1 MNNFLF
7 FDIFVRFSTFV
18 YKCIYSIEDQLFY
31 KKFLPQLLQ
40 NLLKYLILQI
50 GGIGNKIYVSVS
62 ETVSQLFLFNYQI
75 YYFSRVVESQWGG
88 KKEVIEMT
96 LNVEQANYTRDAL
109 AKAIYA
115 RLFDWLV
122 EVSFIIIQ
130 IQWNKH
136 SINIL
141 IVFSVNN
148 KDTKNNSMMELF
160 AKIANSF

>member
-1 MNNFLF
+1 M
-7 FDIFVRFSTFV
+7 
-18 YKCIYSIEDQLFY
+18 
-31 KKFLPQLLQ
+31 
-40 NLLKYLILQI
+40 
-50 GGIGNKIYVSVS
+50 
-62 ETVSQLFLFNYQI
+62 
-75 YYFSRVVESQWGG
+75 ESQWGG

-122 EVSFIIIQ
+122 EVSFIIVQ

-160 AKIANSF
+160 AKNS

>member
-1 MNNFLF
+1 M
-7 FDIFVRFSTFV
+7 
-18 YKCIYSIEDQLFY
+18 
-31 KKFLPQLLQ
+31 
-40 NLLKYLILQI
+40 
-50 GGIGNKIYVSVS
+50 
-62 ETVSQLFLFNYQI
+62 
-75 YYFSRVVESQWGG
+75 ESQWGG

-148 KDTKNNSMMELF
+148 KDRENNSMMELF
-160 AKIANSF
+160 AKNS

>member
-1 MNNFLF
+1 
-7 FDIFVRFSTFV
+7 
-18 YKCIYSIEDQLFY
+18 
-31 KKFLPQLLQ
+31 
-40 NLLKYLILQI
+40 
-50 GGIGNKIYVSVS
+50 
-62 ETVSQLFLFNYQI
+62 
-75 YYFSRVVESQWGG
+75 
-88 KKEVIEMT
+88 MT

-122 EVSFIIIQ
+122 EVSFIIVQ

-160 AKIANSF
+160 AKNS